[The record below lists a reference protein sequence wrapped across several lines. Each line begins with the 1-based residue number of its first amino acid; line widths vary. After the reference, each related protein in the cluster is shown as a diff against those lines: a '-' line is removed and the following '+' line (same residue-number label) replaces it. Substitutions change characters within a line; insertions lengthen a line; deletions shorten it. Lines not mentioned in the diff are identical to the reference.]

1 MPRHWKFGRQTI
13 RRLLHGLII
22 LLCTQLALY
31 ETAKEVWDHL
41 ARLYTQSNFAKQ
53 FQLETDIRFLQQKDM
68 SIQDFYSAMLALWDQ
83 LILTE
88 SEELRA
94 FSPYI
99 ARREE
104 QRLVQ
109 FLMALRTDFEG
120 LRGTILHRS
129 PLPSVDSVVSEL
141 LVEEIR
147 LKSHV
152 DKGIIPITSSVFAAP
167 QRPQANHQSRSN
179 SKVSQDEC
187 AFCKEK
193 GHWKAQC
200 PLLLSK
206 GKPQQQQ
213 RPQNTPWKPRQRPQ
227 PSQNNPWKPGNP
239 SNQWTYRPPQS
250 NNAVAAPSLDP
261 NIFEQFQ
268 QFLTSQ
274 PHAMSASSHIG
285 LSSSGSSGISSSLW
299 VLDSGASH
307 HMSPDLSSFVSLSL
321 NPAIEL

>member
-1 MPRHWKFGRQTI
+1 
-13 RRLLHGLII
+13 
-22 LLCTQLALY
+22 
-31 ETAKEVWDHL
+31 
-41 ARLYTQSNFAKQ
+41 
-53 FQLETDIRFLQQKDM
+53 M
-68 SIQDFYSAMLALWDQ
+68 SSLWDQ
-83 LILTE
+83 LALTE
-88 SEELRA
+88 STELRA

-109 FLMALRTDFEG
+109 FLMALRNDFEG
-120 LRGTILHRS
+120 LRGTILHRN

-141 LVEEIR
+141 LAEEIR

-152 DKGIIPITSSVFAAP
+152 DKGTIPTTPSVFAAP
-167 QRPQANHQSRSN
+167 QRPQSNHQNRSN
-179 SKVSQDEC
+179 TKVSQDEC

-206 GKPQQQQ
+206 GKGKPQQQKPQQQQ
-213 RPQNTPWKPRQRPQ
+213 HQ
-227 PSQNNPWKPGNP
+227 PSQNTPWKPGNP

-261 NIFEQFQ
+261 YLLEQFQ
-268 QFLTSQ
+268 QFLASQ

-285 LSSSGSSGISSSLW
+285 LSSSGTSG
-299 VLDSGASH
+299 
-307 HMSPDLSSFVSLSL
+307 
-321 NPAIEL
+321 PAIPEADWDRP